1 LTQKNTQARKPQ
13 RNTQPAAGQNPE
25 RPAAGQNPER
35 EQSPWRTP
43 VMVKMRR
50 AACSHGPKET
60 SLVGKTGTASERR
73 AGAETL
79 LEQDPSHRLK
89 YPAQKTDTSQHL
101 CGIRRG
107 TGNLG
112 GANKAVNFKQEPAV
126 KNKTER
132 ALLETERTNWL
143 ET

>member
-1 LTQKNTQARKPQ
+1 
-13 RNTQPAAGQNPE
+13 
-25 RPAAGQNPER
+25 
-35 EQSPWRTP
+35 
-43 VMVKMRR
+43 MRR

-60 SLVGKTGTASERR
+60 SLVEKTGTASERR

-112 GANKAVNFKQEPAV
+112 RSEQSSKLQTGTGGEEQNR
-126 KNKTER
+126 TR
-132 ALLETERTNWL
+132 AAGNREN
-143 ET
+143 